1 MKVRTTDSAASNL
14 EDDIARLNQ
23 FGLGALDDLDCVL
36 ALPGQSLHGL
46 IRVTVLFSV
55 VSRVGDVLG
64 SDSVVAVTNSPLGQC
79 CCLCYCGHF
88 VGILCVVVNETRKQ
102 SEMDPDFNYGSH
114 AYLSSSLLP
123 TSGRLHRLDVTIL

>member
-46 IRVTVLFSV
+46 IRVAVLFSV
-55 VSRVGDVLG
+55 VSRVGHVLG

-79 CCLCYCGHF
+79 CCLCHCGHF
-88 VGILCVVVNETRKQ
+88 VGVLCVVVMEQENKVRWTR
-102 SEMDPDFNYGSH
+102 
-114 AYLSSSLLP
+114 
-123 TSGRLHRLDVTIL
+123 TSTTAVMHI